1 MILSLKLSMA
11 EIVEGKKIAASIL
24 SDLKERVFRL
34 KQQGLQPALAVV
46 IVGDDKPSHIYV
58 KKKAEAAEFV
68 GIKFFKFSYP
78 ADITTKDLLAEM
90 KKIQTEQRLTGLIIQ
105 LPLPQ
110 SLEKDS
116 AELISSISPLL
127 DVDCLTDV
135 SLGRVLMGRKLFTP
149 PTPAAILHVLD
160 YYQVD
165 LTGKEVCIVGRGEIV
180 GRPLTATL
188 LHYPVTVTV
197 CGKAT
202 PDLASYTKR
211 ADIIITGVGKK
222 NLVSGE
228 MIKEGAVVID
238 AGIFYDNGKVCG
250 DIEFESVRERAG
262 LITPVPGGVGPIT
275 VAKLL
280 ENVVR
285 AAEMIRN

>member
-1 MILSLKLSMA
+1 MA

-24 SDLKERVFRL
+24 TDLKERVFKL
-34 KQQGLQPALAVV
+34 KQQGTQPALAVV

-58 KKKAEAAEFV
+58 KKKAEAAELV
-68 GIKFFKFSYP
+68 GVKFFKFSYP
-78 ADITTKDLLAEM
+78 ADITAADLLAEI

-116 AELISSISPLL
+116 AELINSVDPFL

-135 SLGRVLMGRKLFTP
+135 SLGRVLIGRNFLWP
-149 PTPAAILHVLD
+149 PTPAAILHILN

-165 LTGKEVCIVGRGEIV
+165 LTGKEICIVGRGEII
-180 GRPLTATL
+180 GKPLAAML
-188 LHYPVTVTV
+188 LHLPVTVTV
-197 CGKAT
+197 CGRAT
-202 PDLASYTKR
+202 QDLASYTKR
-211 ADIIITGVGKK
+211 ADIVVSGVGTK
-222 NLVSGE
+222 NLISGE
-228 MIKEGAVVID
+228 MIKRGAVVID

-250 DIEFESVRERAG
+250 DIEFESVKSRAS
-262 LITPVPGGVGPIT
+262 LLTPVPGGVGPIT

-280 ENVVR
+280 ENVVQV
-285 AAEMIRN
+285 AEVMNK